1 MVITTN
7 LYCFKSACFHAANT
21 DYTCMSQELWGGEC
35 KKITL
40 SMLFWD
46 HVFSSGDDSSIGF
59 TLKGCKLHE

>member
-1 MVITTN
+1 MLQIQTIPVCHRS
-7 LYCFKSACFHAANT
+7 Y
-21 DYTCMSQELWGGEC
+21 GGVSV